1 MTAGYNVILAD
12 LSSMASTFH
21 TQATHYA
28 ALKADVAPPIAGSG
42 DAGLDD
48 SIASIMDVIAGLH
61 AKLAG
66 RIEEH
71 GNSLD
76 YAHGSY
82 QRHDIDV
89 HGLFED
95 LMPDE

>member
-12 LSSMASTFH
+12 LAGMASTFH
-21 TQATHYA
+21 TQATNYA
-28 ALKADVAPPIAGSG
+28 ALKADVAPAVAGSG

-48 SIASIMDVIAGLH
+48 SIASIMDAIAGLH

-66 RIEEH
+66 RIEFH
-71 GNSLD
+71 ANGLD

>member
-1 MTAGYNVILAD
+1 MSAGYNVILDD
-12 LSSMASTFH
+12 LAGMASTFH
-21 TQATHYA
+21 TQATTYA
-28 ALKADVAPPIAGSG
+28 GLKANVAPPMASSG
-42 DAGLDD
+42 DAGCDEA
-48 SIASIMDVIAGLH
+48 IASLLDAIGGLH

-66 RIEEH
+66 RIEAH
-71 GNSLD
+71 GNGLD

>member
-1 MTAGYNVILAD
+1 MSAGYNVILGD
-12 LSSMASTFH
+12 LAGMASTFH
-21 TQATHYA
+21 TQATDYA
-28 ALKADVAPPIAGSG
+28 ALKADVAPPIAASG

-48 SIASIMDVIAGLH
+48 SIASIMDAIAGLH

-71 GNSLD
+71 ANGLD

>member
-1 MTAGYNVILAD
+1 MSAGYNVILGD

-21 TQATHYA
+21 TQATDYA
-28 ALKADVAPPIAGSG
+28 ALKVNVAPPIAPSG
-42 DAGLDD
+42 DGGCDEA
-48 SIASIMDVIAGLH
+48 ITSIMDAIAGLH

-71 GNSLD
+71 GSGLD
-76 YAHGSY
+76 YAHASY
-82 QRHDIDV
+82 KRHDIDV

>member
-1 MTAGYNVILAD
+1 MTAGYNVIMGD

-21 TQATHYA
+21 KQATEYA
-28 ALKADVAPPIAGSG
+28 SLKADVAPPIAASG

-48 SIASIMDVIAGLH
+48 SIASIMDAIAGLH

-66 RIEEH
+66 RIEWH
-71 GNSLD
+71 GNGLD

-82 QRHDIDV
+82 GRHDIDV

-95 LMPDE
+95 LMKDE

>member
-1 MTAGYNVILAD
+1 MTAGYNVILGD
-12 LSSMASTFH
+12 LAGMASTFH
-21 TQATHYA
+21 TQATNYA
-28 ALKADVAPPIAGSG
+28 ALKADVAPPIAASG

-71 GNSLD
+71 AGGLD